1 MVRAGEAP
9 SCAKCVTLAEGL
21 QDGTETVQQRRGR
34 SRGRT
39 ADTPSGEAWGGE
51 GRGEGS
57 AHTYCEP
64 VGGTRVPAGP
74 PTPASSGRP
83 RLQPPC
89 ARSLPRS
96 LAPGEVAK
104 QNPPSPAPRPSPTLF
119 PESERRRRRRRRQ
132 QEAPPAKF
140 NPHPSLPACQR
151 AHTRRKLHAECKTSS
166 EQDFFALKK
175 KKL

>member
-1 MVRAGEAP
+1 MARKRCSSAAAALGAGRQTRPLGRLGEERAEERG
-9 SCAKCVTLAEGL
+9 
-21 QDGTETVQQRRGR
+21 QRIRTV
-34 SRGRT
+34 S
-39 ADTPSGEAWGGE
+39 PWGGLACRQVPPPPHRL
-51 GRGEGS
+51 GG
-57 AHTYCEP
+57 P
-64 VGGTRVPAGP
+64 VCSRRA
-74 PTPASSGRP
+74 R
-83 RLQPPC
+83 
-89 ARSLPRS
+89 ARSLARS

-175 KKL
+175 KIVIKEALGGGREGGQA

>member
-21 QDGTETVQQRRGR
+21 QDGTETVQQRRCR

-96 LAPGEVAK
+96 LACTGRSCKAE
-104 QNPPSPAPRPSPTLF
+104 PTL
-119 PESERRRRRRRRQ
+119 PRAPTVPHPLPRVGE
-132 QEAPPAKF
+132 EAAAAAAAAGGAACQVQPP
-140 NPHPSLPACQR
+140 PLPPSLPAR
-151 AHTRRKLHAECKTSS
+151 SHSEEVARRMQNL
-166 EQDFFALKK
+166 
-175 KKL
+175 